1 MDKEWLRL
9 EKVIE
14 RNGVTEGPGESTSP
28 IMLKIKENSKFF
40 EVEAKNVD
48 PQAVQTSIE
57 RGYLFLR
64 QKKAGLTKIIPTKG
78 KLLKQVCL
86 PQQAKLVAEKA
97 DERNACLK
105 LKFQKG

>member
-9 EKVIE
+9 RKVIE
-14 RNGVTEGPGESTSP
+14 RNGVSEGPEKISSS
-28 IMLKIKENSKFF
+28 IVLKLKENSKFF
-40 EVEAKNVD
+40 EVEAKNID
-48 PQAVQTSIE
+48 PQAVQVSIE
-57 RGYLFLR
+57 SGYLFLR

-86 PQQAKLVAEKA
+86 PQQAKLVAEQA

-105 LKFQKG
+105 LRFQKG